1 MYNWL
6 KIGALIATARFLKPR
21 LKGLLVLIAFWIV
34 VRFLHSEYLSYVELS
49 GDTQYLVTAALS
61 KIILYLL
68 AFVIYIFTVERK
80 ILALTKQE
88 IDAKQIQEHPAG
100 EDDGFDFL
108 RQKKKLQ
115 SPAEHLLQ
123 SDKNN

>member
-6 KIGALIATARFLKPR
+6 KIGAMIAAARFLKPR

-34 VRFLHSEYLSYVELS
+34 VRFMHSEYLSYVELS
-49 GDTQYLVTAALS
+49 QDTAFLIQATFI
-61 KIILYLL
+61 KIGLYLL
-68 AFVIYIFTVERK
+68 SFVIYLLTVERR
-80 ILALTKQE
+80 ILTRTEKE
-88 IDAKQIQEHPAG
+88 IEAKQIREHPAG

-115 SPAEHLLQ
+115 SPAEQLL
-123 SDKNN
+123 DKED